1 MKIKN
6 VIVIVLAFILAFST
20 FSACKKKEEEID
32 ETPERAQHFVDS
44 SKTLH
49 KVSVKESNRKFVKD
63 GKSDYKIIIA

>member
-32 ETPERAQHFVDS
+32 ETPERAQNAS
-44 SKTLH
+44 
-49 KVSVKESNRKFVKD
+49 
-63 GKSDYKIIIA
+63 